1 VSLHRVKALARQLV
15 TNNHSAPPYETSTAV
30 VAPGILPVPSIR
42 TSSMMGL
49 VVRPEPAPKN
59 ASPSWAREMRT
70 TLEWGFASGL
80 WSVAVLTLGTPVM
93 RRSPLGV
100 MAKRNVS
107 YRMERVIKGGWFFW
121 GGDLDYRG
129 GNQVRFFVAI
139 SNGLSHFARR

>member
-1 VSLHRVKALARQLV
+1 
-15 TNNHSAPPYETSTAV
+15 
-30 VAPGILPVPSIR
+30 
-42 TSSMMGL
+42 MMGL

-100 MAKRNVS
+100 MAKQNVS
-107 YRMERVIKGGWFFW
+107 YRMERVIKGAWLW
-121 GGDLDYRG
+121 GGDLDYRE